1 MSMNTYSPPKN
12 RDGRRVLA
20 FLKPYKNWVIADSF
34 VIAISQ
40 VFSALIP
47 TLALSWLVD
56 TILPSEN
63 NTWLWGLMWLL
74 VFAAVMDLVMMV
86 IDEYFCHQTAKTV
99 TNWQKLRLFKHL
111 QVLPYSF
118 YHNNSSGEMLAR
130 VSDDPDTLHNFL
142 AWEGSTFM
150 ASVQGVIIYSFVLL
164 WIHPYLMITSV
175 VLGVIF
181 YWTSNY
187 VGARTRVASADARK
201 EASKYLERLRESVT
215 GIHLSRVM
223 GVSDKEVESVV
234 AIRDTFVQ
242 HSIKELKAR
251 MQSVIVI
258 ASYNGFALGL
268 VYFIST
274 MLIWNSGLTSGQ
286 MLTAGGL
293 VTIAANEMQRL
304 LRNWLSVR
312 RTGPAL
318 DRSDI
323 LLAEEPSEAE
333 TMEGVRGER
342 ATGTISVKDVTF
354 AYPGK
359 EEDVL
364 SRVSFNINAG
374 EKVALVGPSG
384 SGKSTIVDLLFRLY
398 QTKNGSIEVDGRNI
412 EEWDT
417 AWLRSQ
423 MAIVTQDVIL
433 RSGTLADNLRIGR
446 PEATEEE
453 LVKAMHDSGLSELL
467 ETLPDGLDTKV
478 GERGSLLSG
487 GQKQRLSL
495 ARAILKDAPI
505 MILDEASSALD
516 PITETKINEA
526 VLRSGKKQTIMIIS
540 HRLSTVLSADKI
552 IVLEHGTIVE
562 VGTHKELLEKNSG
575 VYSRLFGREAEIGK
589 NTVKTGNVHSIVEF

>member
-1 MSMNTYSPPKN
+1 MSVNTVSGQNKN

-20 FLKPYKNWVIADSF
+20 FLRPYKKWVIADSV

-40 VFSALIP
+40 VFAALIP

-56 TILPSEN
+56 TIIPNEN
-63 NTWLWGLMWLL
+63 HSWLWGLMWLL
-74 VFAAVMDLVMMV
+74 IFSAIFDLVMMV

-99 TNWQKLRLFKHL
+99 TNWQKLRLFSHL

-118 YHNNSSGEMLAR
+118 YHNNSSGELLAR

-150 ASVQGVIIYSFVLL
+150 ASVQGVIIYSLVLL

-175 VLGVIF
+175 VLGVVF

-187 VGARTRVASADARK
+187 VGLRTRTASADARK
-201 EASKYLERLRESVT
+201 EASRYLERLRESVT

-223 GVSDKEVESVV
+223 GVSENEVESVI
-234 AIRDTFVQ
+234 AIRNSFVK

-251 MQSVIVI
+251 MQSVVVI
-258 ASYNGFALGL
+258 ASYNGFALGI
-268 VYFIST
+268 VYLIST
-274 MLIWNSGLTSGQ
+274 LLIWNNNLTSGQ

-323 LLAEEPSEAE
+323 LLSHQPAEAE
-333 TMEGVRGER
+333 IKEGIRGDR
-342 ATGTISVKDVTF
+342 AIGSISLKEVTF
-354 AYPGK
+354 SYPEK
-359 EEDVL
+359 EEKVL
-364 SRVSFNINAG
+364 SGVTFDIQAG

-384 SGKSTIVDLLFRLY
+384 SGKSTIVDLLFRFY
-398 QTKNGSIEVDGRNI
+398 EIKNGQIQVDGRNI
-412 EEWDT
+412 TEWDT
-417 AWLRSQ
+417 SWLRSQ
-423 MAIVTQDVIL
+423 MAIVTQDVQL
-433 RSGTLADNLRIGR
+433 RNGSLADNLRIGN
-446 PEATEEE
+446 PDATDEELLNALYDSGLEE
-453 LVKAMHDSGLSELL
+453 LVESLPEGLN
-467 ETLPDGLDTKV
+467 TMV

-495 ARAILKDAPI
+495 ARAIIKDAPI
-505 MILDEASSALD
+505 LILDEASSALD
-516 PITETKINEA
+516 PITETKINES
-526 VLRSGKKQTIMIIS
+526 VLKSGKKQTILIIS

-552 IVLEHGTIVE
+552 IVLENGTIAE
-562 VGTHKELLEKNSG
+562 QGGHSDLLENSNS
-575 VYSRLFGREAEIGK
+575 VYSRLFGREAEIGEESIS
-589 NTVKTGNVHSIVEF
+589 HSM

>member
-1 MSMNTYSPPKN
+1 MSTNSISQQKN
-12 RDGRRVLA
+12 RDGRRVLS
-20 FLKPYKNWVIADSF
+20 FLRPYKKWVIADSI

-47 TLALSWLVD
+47 TLALSWLID
-56 TILPSEN
+56 TIIPGETSS
-63 NTWLWGLMWLL
+63 WLWGLMWLL

-99 TNWQKLRLFKHL
+99 TNWQKLRLFSHL

-118 YHNNSSGEMLAR
+118 YHNNSSGELLAR

-150 ASVQGVIIYSFVLL
+150 ASVQGVFIYSLVLL

-175 VLGVIF
+175 ILGVVF
-181 YWTSNY
+181 YLSSNY
-187 VGARTRVASADARK
+187 VGARTRAASANARQ
-201 EASKYLERLRESVT
+201 EASRYLERLRESVT

-223 GVSDKEVESVV
+223 GVSDNEVESVI
-234 AIRDTFVQ
+234 AIRDSFVK
-242 HSIKELKAR
+242 HSVSELRAR
-251 MQSVIVI
+251 MQSIVVI
-258 ASYNGFALGL
+258 ASYNGFALGF
-268 VYFIST
+268 VYLIST
-274 MLIWNSGLTSGQ
+274 LLIWNDGLTSGQ
-286 MLTAGGL
+286 MMTAGGL

-323 LLAEEPSEAE
+323 LLSNAPSEAE
-333 TMEGVRGER
+333 TQEGIIGER
-342 ATGTISVKDVTF
+342 ASGAISLKEVTF

-359 EEDVL
+359 EENVL
-364 SRVSFNINAG
+364 SGVSFDIQAG

-398 QTKNGSIEVDGRNI
+398 DTKNGQIDVDGRSVT
-412 EEWDT
+412 EWDT

-423 MAIVTQDVIL
+423 IAMVTQDVQL
-433 RSGTLADNLRIGR
+433 RNGTLADNLRIGKR
-446 PEATEEE
+446 DATDEQ
-453 LVKAMHDSGLSELL
+453 LLKALEDSGLGELI
-467 ETLPDGLDTKV
+467 ESLPEGLNTKV

-505 MILDEASSALD
+505 LILDEASSALD

-526 VLRSGKKQTIMIIS
+526 VLKTGKKQTILIIS

-552 IVLEHGTIVE
+552 IVLENGTIVE
-562 VGTHKELLEKNSG
+562 EGAHTDLLSNRNG
-575 VYSRLFGREAEIGK
+575 VYARLFGREAEIGEETI
-589 NTVKTGNVHSIVEF
+589 NDSSIQVI

>member
-1 MSMNTYSPPKN
+1 MSVNTVSQQNKN

-20 FLKPYKNWVIADSF
+20 FLRPYKKWVIADSI

-47 TLALSWLVD
+47 TLALSWLID
-56 TILPSEN
+56 TIIPNEN
-63 NTWLWGLMWLL
+63 HSWLWGLMWLL
-74 VFAAVMDLVMMV
+74 VFSAVFDLVMMV

-99 TNWQKLRLFKHL
+99 TNWQKLRLFSHL
-111 QVLPYSF
+111 QVLPFSF
-118 YHNNSSGEMLAR
+118 YHNNSSGELLAR

-150 ASVQGVIIYSFVLL
+150 ASVQGVIIYSLVLL

-175 VLGVIF
+175 ILGVIF
-181 YWTSNY
+181 YGTSNY
-187 VGARTRVASADARK
+187 VGARTRAASADARQ
-201 EASKYLERLRESVT
+201 EASRYLERLRESVT

-223 GVSDKEVESVV
+223 GVSENEVESVI
-234 AIRDTFVQ
+234 AIRNSFVK

-251 MQSVIVI
+251 MQSVVVI
-258 ASYNGFALGL
+258 ASYNGFALGI
-268 VYFIST
+268 VYLIST
-274 MLIWNSGLTSGQ
+274 LLIWNDSLTSGQ

-323 LLAEEPSEAE
+323 LLAHQPSNAE
-333 TMEGVRGER
+333 TQEGIRGGR
-342 ATGTISVKDVTF
+342 ANGEIRLKDVTF
-354 AYPGK
+354 AYPEK
-359 EEDVL
+359 EENVL
-364 SRVSFNINAG
+364 SGVSFTVNAG

-384 SGKSTIVDLLFRLY
+384 SGKSTIVDLLFKLY
-398 QTKNGSIEVDGRNI
+398 DTKNGLIEVDGRDI
-412 EEWDT
+412 TEWDT
-417 AWLRSQ
+417 GWLRSQ
-423 MAIVTQDVIL
+423 MAIVTQDVQM
-433 RSGTLADNLRIGR
+433 RNGSLADNLRIGK
-446 PEATEEE
+446 PDATVEE
-453 LVKAMHDSGLSELL
+453 LLKALHDSGLEELV
-467 ETLPDGLDTKV
+467 ESLPEGLDTKV

-505 MILDEASSALD
+505 LILDEASSALD
-516 PITETKINEA
+516 PITETQINEA
-526 VLRSGKKQTIMIIS
+526 VLKTGKKQTILIIS

-552 IVLEHGTIVE
+552 IVLENGNIVE
-562 VGTHKELLEKNSG
+562 EGKHTNLLENNNG
-575 VYSRLFGREAEIGK
+575 VYARLFGREAEIGGE
-589 NTVKTGNVHSIVEF
+589 TISYSGVQVR

>member
-1 MSMNTYSPPKN
+1 MSVKAVSKQKN
-12 RDGRRVLA
+12 RDGRRVLS
-20 FLKPYKNWVIADSF
+20 FLRPYKKWVVADSI

-56 TILPSEN
+56 TIIPNEN
-63 NTWLWGLMWLL
+63 YNWLWGLMWLL
-74 VFAAVMDLVMMV
+74 ILSAVLDLVMMV

-99 TNWQKLRLFKHL
+99 TNWQKMRLFRHL
-111 QVLPYSF
+111 QILPYSF
-118 YHNNSSGEMLAR
+118 YHNNSTGEMLAR

-150 ASVQGVIIYSFVLL
+150 ASVQGVFIYSLVLL

-187 VGARTRVASADARK
+187 VGARTRSASADARK
-201 EASKYLERLRESVT
+201 EASRYLERLRESVT

-223 GVSDKEVESVV
+223 GVSDGEVDSVIS
-234 AIRDTFVQ
+234 IRDSFVQ

-251 MQSVIVI
+251 MQSVVVI

-268 VYFIST
+268 VYLIST
-274 MLIWNSGLTSGQ
+274 LLIWNQGLTSGQ

-318 DRSDI
+318 DRSEI
-323 LLAEEPSEAE
+323 LLAEKASEAE
-333 TMEGVRGER
+333 ISAGVHGER
-342 ATGTISVKDVTF
+342 ASGNIRLEDVAF

-359 EEDVL
+359 DENVL
-364 SRVSFNINAG
+364 KGISFSIKAG
-374 EKVALVGPSG
+374 EKLALVGPSG
-384 SGKSTIVDLLFRLY
+384 SGKSTIVDLLFKFY
-398 QTKNGSIEVDGRNI
+398 DNGLGTIEVDGRDI
-412 EEWDT
+412 REWDT
-417 AWLRSQ
+417 TWLRSQ
-423 MAIVTQDVIL
+423 MAIVTQDVLL
-433 RSGTLADNLRIGR
+433 RSGTLADNLRIGKR
-446 PEATEEE
+446 DATEEE
-453 LVKAMHDSGLSELL
+453 CLKALIDSGLGDLI
-467 ETLPDGLDTKV
+467 ETLPDGLETQV
-478 GERGSLLSG
+478 GERGGLLSG

-495 ARAILKDAPI
+495 ARAILKDSPI
-505 MILDEASSALD
+505 LILDEASSALD

-526 VLRSGKKQTIMIIS
+526 VLRAGKNQTIIIVS
-540 HRLSTVLSADKI
+540 HRLSTVLAADKI
-552 IVLEHGTIVE
+552 VVLEDGKIVE
-562 VGTHKELLEKNSG
+562 QGKHADLLLNSKG
-575 VYSRLFGREAEIGK
+575 VYSRLFGREVEIGGS
-589 NTVKTGNVHSIVEF
+589 TIDHVS

>member
-1 MSMNTYSPPKN
+1 MSTNTVSKTKS

-20 FLKPYKNWVIADSF
+20 FLKPYKNWVIGDSI

-56 TILPSEN
+56 TILPNEN
-63 NTWLWGLMWLL
+63 YNWLWGLMWLL
-74 VFAAVMDLVMMV
+74 ILSAVLDLVMMI

-99 TNWQKLRLFKHL
+99 TNWQKLRLFRHL
-111 QVLPYSF
+111 QILPYSF
-118 YHNNSSGEMLAR
+118 YHNNPSGELLAR

-150 ASVQGVIIYSFVLL
+150 ASVQGVFIYSLVLL

-187 VGARTRVASADARK
+187 VGARTRAASADART
-201 EASKYLERLRESVT
+201 EASRYLERLRESVT

-223 GVSDKEVESVV
+223 GVSDSEVDSVI
-234 AIRDTFVQ
+234 AIRDTFVK

-268 VYFIST
+268 VYLIST
-274 MLIWNSGLTSGQ
+274 LLIWDNNLTSGQ

-318 DRSDI
+318 DRSEI
-323 LLAEEPSEAE
+323 LLSHETAAAE
-333 TMEGVRGER
+333 TTTGVSGDR
-342 ATGTISVKDVTF
+342 ADGCISFKEVTF
-354 AYPGK
+354 AYPEK
-359 EEDVL
+359 EENVL
-364 SRVSFNINAG
+364 SGVTFDIRAG

-398 QTKNGSIEVDGRNI
+398 ETKNGHIEVDGRSI
-412 EEWDT
+412 TEWDT
-417 AWLRSQ
+417 KWLRSQ

-433 RSGTLADNLRIGR
+433 RSGTLAENLRIGK
-446 PEATEEE
+446 PDATEEE
-453 LVKAMHDSGLSELL
+453 LLKAVYDSGLGDLI
-467 ETLPDGLDTKV
+467 ETLPEGLNTKV

-505 MILDEASSALD
+505 LILDEASSALD

-526 VLRSGKKQTIMIIS
+526 VLKTGKNQTILIIS

-552 IVLEHGTIVE
+552 IVLEHGKIVE
-562 VGTHKELLEKNSG
+562 QGSHADLLEKSNG
-575 VYSRLFGREAEIGK
+575 VYSRLFGREVEIGEQTIHHGVL
-589 NTVKTGNVHSIVEF
+589 NPI

>member
-1 MSMNTYSPPKN
+1 MSVNTVSGQNKN

-20 FLKPYKNWVIADSF
+20 FLRPYKKWVIADSV

-56 TILPSEN
+56 TIIPNEN
-63 NTWLWGLMWLL
+63 HSWLWGLMWLL
-74 VFAAVMDLVMMV
+74 IFSAIFDLVMMV

-99 TNWQKLRLFKHL
+99 TNWQKLRLFSHL
-111 QVLPYSF
+111 QIVPYSF
-118 YHNNSSGEMLAR
+118 YHNNSSGELLAR

-150 ASVQGVIIYSFVLL
+150 ASVQGVFIYSLVLL

-187 VGARTRVASADARK
+187 VGVRTRAASANARQ
-201 EASKYLERLRESVT
+201 EASRYLERLRESVT

-223 GVSDKEVESVV
+223 GVSENEVESVI
-234 AIRDTFVQ
+234 AIRNSFVK

-251 MQSVIVI
+251 MQSVVVI
-258 ASYNGFALGL
+258 ASYNGFALAI
-268 VYFIST
+268 VYLIST
-274 MLIWNSGLTSGQ
+274 LLIWNDSLTSGQ

-323 LLAEEPSEAE
+323 LLSHKPAEAE
-333 TMEGVRGER
+333 IKKGIQGGR
-342 ATGTISVKDVTF
+342 ASGSISLKEVTF
-354 AYPGK
+354 AYPEK
-359 EEDVL
+359 EENVL
-364 SRVSFNINAG
+364 SGVTFDIQAG
-374 EKVALVGPSG
+374 QKVALVGPSG

-398 QTKNGSIEVDGRNI
+398 ETKNGQIEVDGRNI
-412 EEWDT
+412 TEWDT

-423 MAIVTQDVIL
+423 IAIVTQDVQL
-433 RSGTLADNLRIGR
+433 RNGSLADNLRIGK
-446 PEATEEE
+446 PDATDEE
-453 LVKAMHDSGLSELL
+453 LLKALHDSGLDELI
-467 ETLPDGLDTKV
+467 ESLPEGLNTKV

-495 ARAILKDAPI
+495 ARAIIKDAPI
-505 MILDEASSALD
+505 LILDEASSALD
-516 PITETKINEA
+516 PITETKINES
-526 VLRSGKKQTIMIIS
+526 VLKTGKKQTILIIS

-552 IVLEHGTIVE
+552 IVLENGKIAEQGGHAD
-562 VGTHKELLEKNSG
+562 LLENSNG
-575 VYSRLFGREAEIGK
+575 VYARLFGREAEIGEE
-589 NTVKTGNVHSIVEF
+589 TISYSM

>member
-1 MSMNTYSPPKN
+1 MNASTVSQPKKN

-20 FLKPYKNWVIADSF
+20 FLRPYKKWVIADSI

-47 TLALSWLVD
+47 TLALSWLLD
-56 TILPSEN
+56 SIIPNEN
-63 NTWLWGLMWLL
+63 HSWLWGLMWLL
-74 VFAAVMDLVMMV
+74 IFSAIFDLVMMV

-99 TNWQKLRLFKHL
+99 TNWQKLRLFSHL

-118 YHNNSSGEMLAR
+118 YHNNSSGELLAR

-150 ASVQGVIIYSFVLL
+150 ASVQGVFIYSLVLL

-187 VGARTRVASADARK
+187 VGLRTRAASADARQ
-201 EASKYLERLRESVT
+201 EASRYLERLRESVT

-223 GVSDKEVESVV
+223 GVSENEVESVF
-234 AIRDTFVQ
+234 AIRNSFVK

-251 MQSVIVI
+251 MQSVVVI
-258 ASYNGFALGL
+258 ASYNGFALGI
-268 VYFIST
+268 VYLIST
-274 MLIWNSGLTSGQ
+274 LLIWNDNLTTGQ

-323 LLAEEPSEAE
+323 LLSNQPAEAE
-333 TMEGVRGER
+333 IKKGIRGER
-342 ATGTISVKDVTF
+342 ASGSIRLKEVTF
-354 AYPGK
+354 AYPEK
-359 EEDVL
+359 EENVL
-364 SRVSFNINAG
+364 SGVTFDIQAG

-398 QTKNGSIEVDGRNI
+398 ESKKGQIEVDGRNI
-412 EEWDT
+412 TEWDT

-423 MAIVTQDVIL
+423 IAIVTQDVQL
-433 RSGTLADNLRIGR
+433 RSGSLADNLRIGKAD
-446 PEATEEE
+446 ATDEELLKALQDSGLEE
-453 LVKAMHDSGLSELL
+453 LVDSLPEGLN
-467 ETLPDGLDTKV
+467 TKV

-495 ARAILKDAPI
+495 ARAIIKDAPI
-505 MILDEASSALD
+505 LILDEASSALD
-516 PITETKINEA
+516 PITETKINES
-526 VLRSGKKQTIMIIS
+526 VLKTGKKQTILIIS

-552 IVLEHGTIVE
+552 IVLENGSIVE
-562 VGTHKELLEKNSG
+562 QGGHADLLNNTNG
-575 VYSRLFGREAEIGK
+575 VYARLFGREAEIGEETI
-589 NTVKTGNVHSIVEF
+589 NTPAL

>member
-1 MSMNTYSPPKN
+1 MSITIVSNQKKN
-12 RDGRRVLA
+12 RDGKRVLA
-20 FLKPYKNWVIADSF
+20 FLWPYKKWVIADAV

-40 VFSALIP
+40 IFSALIP

-56 TILPSEN
+56 TIIPNESN
-63 NTWLWGLMWLL
+63 QWLWGLMWLL
-74 VFAAVMDLVMMV
+74 VFSAVLDLVMMV
-86 IDEYFCHQTAKTV
+86 IDEYFCHYTAKSV
-99 TNWQKLRLFKHL
+99 TNWQKLRLFSHL
-111 QVLPYSF
+111 QVLPFSF
-118 YHNNSSGEMLAR
+118 YHNNSSGELLAR

-150 ASVQGVIIYSFVLL
+150 ASVQGVFIYSLVLL

-175 VLGVIF
+175 ILGVIF
-181 YWTSNY
+181 YMASNY
-187 VGARTRVASADARK
+187 VGARTRDASAHARQ
-201 EASKYLERLRESVT
+201 EASRYLERLRESVT

-223 GVSDKEVESVV
+223 GVSDNEVESVI
-234 AIRDTFVQ
+234 AIRDSFVK
-242 HSIKELKAR
+242 HSIHELKAR
-251 MQSVIVI
+251 MQSVVVI

-268 VYFIST
+268 VYWIST
-274 MLIWNSGLTSGQ
+274 LLIWNEGLTSGQ

-318 DRSDI
+318 DRSDM
-323 LLAEEPSEAE
+323 LLSNQPAEAE
-333 TMEGVRGER
+333 IHEGIYGER
-342 ATGTISVKDVTF
+342 ASGNIRLKEVTF

-359 EEDVL
+359 QENVL
-364 SRVSFNINAG
+364 LGVSFDIHAG

-384 SGKSTIVDLLFRLY
+384 SGKSTIIDLLFRLY
-398 QTKNGSIEVDGRNI
+398 DTKCGLIEVDGRDI
-412 EEWDT
+412 TEWDT

-423 MAIVTQDVIL
+423 MAIVTQDVQL
-433 RSGTLADNLRIGR
+433 RNGTLADNLRIGK
-446 PEATEEE
+446 PDATDEE
-453 LVKAMHDSGLSELL
+453 LLKAMQDSGLDDLL
-467 ETLPDGLDTKV
+467 ESLPDGLNTKV

-505 MILDEASSALD
+505 LILDEASSALD

-526 VLRSGKKQTIMIIS
+526 VLNTGKKQTILIIS

-552 IVLEHGTIVE
+552 IVLENGTVVE
-562 VGTHKELLEKNSG
+562 EGGHTDLLENSNG
-575 VYSRLFGREAEIGK
+575 VYTRLFGREVEIGEETI
-589 NTVKTGNVHSIVEF
+589 NNLGYF

>member
-1 MSMNTYSPPKN
+1 MNVNAVSKQNN
-12 RDGRRVLA
+12 RDGRRVLS
-20 FLKPYKNWVIADSF
+20 FLRPYKKWVIADSI

-56 TILPSEN
+56 TIIPNEN
-63 NTWLWGLMWLL
+63 YNWLWGLMWLL
-74 VFAAVMDLVMMV
+74 ILSAVLDLVMMV

-99 TNWQKLRLFKHL
+99 TNWQKLRLFRHL
-111 QVLPYSF
+111 QILPYSF
-118 YHNNSSGEMLAR
+118 YHNNSTGEMLAR

-150 ASVQGVIIYSFVLL
+150 ASVQGVFIYSLVLL

-175 VLGVIF
+175 VLGVLF

-187 VGARTRVASADARK
+187 VGARTRSASADARK
-201 EASKYLERLRESVT
+201 EASRYLERLRESVT
-215 GIHLSRVM
+215 GVHLSRVM
-223 GVSDKEVESVV
+223 GVSDSEVDSVIS
-234 AIRDTFVQ
+234 IRDKFVE

-251 MQSVIVI
+251 MQSVVVI

-268 VYFIST
+268 VYLIST
-274 MLIWNSGLTSGQ
+274 LLIWNQGLTSGQ

-318 DRSDI
+318 DRSE
-323 LLAEEPSEAE
+323 LLLSEKASEAE
-333 TMEGVRGER
+333 VSAGLHGDR
-342 ATGTISVKDVTF
+342 ANGNIRLEDVSF

-359 EEDVL
+359 DENVL
-364 SRVSFNINAG
+364 KGISFSINAG
-374 EKVALVGPSG
+374 DKLALVGPSG

-398 QTKNGSIEVDGRNI
+398 DNGAGTIELDGRDI
-412 EEWDT
+412 REWDT

-423 MAIVTQDVIL
+423 MAIVTQDVLL
-433 RSGTLADNLRIGR
+433 RSGTLADNLRIGKR
-446 PEATEEE
+446 DATDEECM
-453 LVKAMHDSGLSELL
+453 KALNDSGLGDLI
-467 ETLPDGLDTKV
+467 ETLPKGLDTEV
-478 GERGSLLSG
+478 GERGSLFSG

-495 ARAILKDAPI
+495 ARAILKGSPI
-505 MILDEASSALD
+505 LILDEASSALD

-526 VLRSGKKQTIMIIS
+526 VLRAGRNQTIIIVS
-540 HRLSTVLSADKI
+540 HRLSTVLAADKI
-552 IVLEHGTIVE
+552 VVLEDGKIVE
-562 VGTHKELLEKNSG
+562 QGKHADLLLNTKG
-575 VYSRLFGREAEIGK
+575 VYSRLFGREVEIGGSAIDH
-589 NTVKTGNVHSIVEF
+589 VS

>member
-1 MSMNTYSPPKN
+1 MSINTVSQQKKN

-20 FLKPYKNWVIADSF
+20 FLRPYKKWVIADSV

-47 TLALSWLVD
+47 TLALSWLID
-56 TILPSEN
+56 TIIPNESSR
-63 NTWLWGLMWLL
+63 WLWGLMWLL
-74 VFAAVMDLVMMV
+74 VFSAVFDLVMMV

-99 TNWQKLRLFKHL
+99 TNWQKLRLFSHL

-118 YHNNSSGEMLAR
+118 YHNNPSGELLAR

-150 ASVQGVIIYSFVLL
+150 ASVQGVFIYSLVLL

-175 VLGVIF
+175 ILGVLF
-181 YWTSNY
+181 YWASNY
-187 VGARTRVASADARK
+187 VGARTRAASADARK
-201 EASKYLERLRESVT
+201 EASRYLERLRESVT

-223 GVSDKEVESVV
+223 GVSDKEVESVIS
-234 AIRDTFVQ
+234 IRNSFVK

-251 MQSVIVI
+251 MQSVVVI

-268 VYFIST
+268 VYCIST
-274 MLIWNSGLTSGQ
+274 LLIWNDGLTSGQ

-323 LLAEEPSEAE
+323 LLSLQPAEAE
-333 TMEGVRGER
+333 IKEGIRGER
-342 ATGTISVKDVTF
+342 ASGSISLKDVTF
-354 AYPGK
+354 AYPEK
-359 EEDVL
+359 EENVL
-364 SRVSFNINAG
+364 SGVTFDIHAG

-398 QTKNGSIEVDGRNI
+398 DTKNGLIKVDGRDI
-412 EEWDT
+412 TEWDT

-423 MAIVTQDVIL
+423 MAIVTQDVQL
-433 RSGTLADNLRIGR
+433 RNGSLADNLRIGK
-446 PEATEEE
+446 PDATDEE
-453 LVKAMHDSGLSELL
+453 LLRALHDSGLDELV
-467 ETLPDGLDTKV
+467 ESLPEGLNTKV

-495 ARAILKDAPI
+495 ARAIIKDAPI
-505 MILDEASSALD
+505 LILDEASSALD

-526 VLRSGKKQTIMIIS
+526 VLKTGKKQTILIIS

-552 IVLEHGTIVE
+552 IVLENGAIVE
-562 VGTHKELLEKNSG
+562 EGEHTDLLENSNG
-575 VYSRLFGREAEIGK
+575 VYARLFGREAEIGEE
-589 NTVKTGNVHSIVEF
+589 TIHHSSIKVI

>member
-1 MSMNTYSPPKN
+1 MSTNTISPQKKN
-12 RDGRRVLA
+12 RDGRRVLS
-20 FLKPYKNWVIADSF
+20 FLRPYKKWVIADSV

-47 TLALSWLVD
+47 TLALSWLID
-56 TILPSEN
+56 TIIPGESSS
-63 NTWLWGLMWLL
+63 WLWGLMWLL
-74 VFAAVMDLVMMV
+74 IFAAVMDLIMMV

-99 TNWQKLRLFKHL
+99 TNWQKLRLFNHL
-111 QVLPYSF
+111 QILPYSF
-118 YHNNSSGEMLAR
+118 YHNNPSGELLAR

-150 ASVQGVIIYSFVLL
+150 ASVQGVFIYSLVLL

-175 VLGVIF
+175 ILGVLF
-181 YWTSNY
+181 YWASNY
-187 VGARTRVASADARK
+187 VGARTRAASADARK
-201 EASKYLERLRESVT
+201 EASRYLERLRESVT

-223 GVSDKEVESVV
+223 GVSDNEVESVIN
-234 AIRDTFVQ
+234 IRNSFVK

-251 MQSVIVI
+251 MQSVVVI
-258 ASYNGFALGL
+258 ASYNGFALGI
-268 VYFIST
+268 VYLIST
-274 MLIWNSGLTSGQ
+274 LLIWNDGLTSGQ
-286 MLTAGGL
+286 MMTAGGL

-323 LLAEEPSEAE
+323 LLSNAPSDAE
-333 TMEGVRGER
+333 TQKGIIGER
-342 ATGTISVKDVTF
+342 ASGTISLKEVTF

-359 EEDVL
+359 EENVL
-364 SRVSFNINAG
+364 SGVSFDIQAG

-398 QTKNGSIEVDGRNI
+398 DTKNGQIDVDGRSI
-412 EEWDT
+412 TEWDT
-417 AWLRSQ
+417 SWLRSQ
-423 MAIVTQDVIL
+423 IAMVTQDVQL
-433 RSGTLADNLRIGR
+433 RNGSLADNLRIGK
-446 PEATEEE
+446 PDATDEQ
-453 LVKAMHDSGLSELL
+453 LLKALEDSGLGELI
-467 ETLPDGLDTKV
+467 ESLPEGLNTKV

-505 MILDEASSALD
+505 LILDEASSALD

-526 VLRSGKKQTIMIIS
+526 VLKTGKKQTILIIS

-552 IVLEHGTIVE
+552 IVLENGTIVE
-562 VGTHKELLEKNSG
+562 EGTHTDLVSKSNG
-575 VYSRLFGREAEIGK
+575 VYSRLFGREVEIGEE
-589 NTVKTGNVHSIVEF
+589 TMNVI

>member
-1 MSMNTYSPPKN
+1 MNANTVSQPKQN

-20 FLKPYKNWVIADSF
+20 FLRPYKKWVIADSV

-47 TLALSWLVD
+47 TLALSWLID
-56 TILPSEN
+56 TIIPNEN
-63 NTWLWGLMWLL
+63 HSWIWGLMWLL
-74 VFAAVMDLVMMV
+74 IFSAIFDLVMMV

-99 TNWQKLRLFKHL
+99 TNWQKLRLFSHL

-118 YHNNSSGEMLAR
+118 YHNNSSGELLAR

-150 ASVQGVIIYSFVLL
+150 ASVQGVLIYSLVLL

-175 VLGVIF
+175 VLGIIF

-187 VGARTRVASADARK
+187 VGARTRAASADARQ
-201 EASKYLERLRESVT
+201 EASRYLERLRESVT

-223 GVSDKEVESVV
+223 GVSENEVESVI
-234 AIRDTFVQ
+234 AIRNSFVK

-251 MQSVIVI
+251 MQSVVVI
-258 ASYNGFALGL
+258 ASYNGFALGV
-268 VYFIST
+268 VYLIST
-274 MLIWNSGLTSGQ
+274 LLIWNDNLTSGQ

-293 VTIAANEMQRL
+293 VTIAANEMQKL

-323 LLAEEPSEAE
+323 LLSHKPAEAE
-333 TMEGVRGER
+333 IKEGIRGER
-342 ATGTISVKDVTF
+342 ASGRIRLKEVTF
-354 AYPGK
+354 SYPEK
-359 EEDVL
+359 EENVL
-364 SRVSFNINAG
+364 SGVTFDIQAG

-398 QTKNGSIEVDGRNI
+398 ETKKGQIEVDGRNI
-412 EEWDT
+412 TEWDT

-423 MAIVTQDVIL
+423 IAIVTQDVQL
-433 RSGTLADNLRIGR
+433 RSGSLADNLRIGKAD
-446 PEATEEE
+446 ATDEELLKALQDSGLEE
-453 LVKAMHDSGLSELL
+453 LVESLPEGLN
-467 ETLPDGLDTKV
+467 TKV

-495 ARAILKDAPI
+495 ARAIIKDAPI
-505 MILDEASSALD
+505 LILDEASSALD
-516 PITETKINEA
+516 PITETKINES
-526 VLRSGKKQTIMIIS
+526 VLKTGKNQTILIIS

-552 IVLEHGTIVE
+552 IVLENGAIVE
-562 VGTHKELLEKNSG
+562 KGGHAELLENNNG
-575 VYSRLFGREAEIGK
+575 VYARLFGREAEIGEETM
-589 NTVKTGNVHSIVEF
+589 NSPA

>member
-1 MSMNTYSPPKN
+1 MSANSISQQKN
-12 RDGRRVLA
+12 RDGRRVLS
-20 FLKPYKNWVIADSF
+20 FLRPYKKWVIADSI

-47 TLALSWLVD
+47 TLALSWLID
-56 TILPSEN
+56 TIIPGESSS
-63 NTWLWGLMWLL
+63 WLWGLMWLL

-99 TNWQKLRLFKHL
+99 TNWQKLRLFSHL

-118 YHNNSSGEMLAR
+118 YHNNSSGELLAR

-150 ASVQGVIIYSFVLL
+150 ASVQGVFIYSLVLL

-175 VLGVIF
+175 ILGVVF
-181 YWTSNY
+181 YLASNY
-187 VGARTRVASADARK
+187 VGARTRAASANARQ
-201 EASKYLERLRESVT
+201 EASRYLERLRESVT

-223 GVSDKEVESVV
+223 GVSDNEVESVI
-234 AIRDTFVQ
+234 AIRDSFVK
-242 HSIKELKAR
+242 HSVSELKAR
-251 MQSVIVI
+251 MQSIVVI
-258 ASYNGFALGL
+258 ASYNGFALGF
-268 VYFIST
+268 VYLIST
-274 MLIWNSGLTSGQ
+274 LLIWNDGLTSGQ
-286 MLTAGGL
+286 MMTAGGL

-323 LLAEEPSEAE
+323 LLSNAPSEAE
-333 TMEGVRGER
+333 TQEGIIGER
-342 ATGTISVKDVTF
+342 ASGAISLKEVTF

-359 EEDVL
+359 EENVL
-364 SRVSFNINAG
+364 SGVSFDIQAG

-398 QTKNGSIEVDGRNI
+398 DTKNGQIDVDGRSVT
-412 EEWDT
+412 EWDT

-423 MAIVTQDVIL
+423 IAMVTQDVQL
-433 RSGTLADNLRIGR
+433 RNGTLADNLRIGKR
-446 PEATEEE
+446 DATDEQ
-453 LVKAMHDSGLSELL
+453 LLKALEDSGLGELI
-467 ETLPDGLDTKV
+467 ESLPEGLNTKV

-505 MILDEASSALD
+505 LILDEASSALD

-526 VLRSGKKQTIMIIS
+526 VLKTGKKQTILIIS

-552 IVLEHGTIVE
+552 IVLENGTIVE
-562 VGTHKELLEKNSG
+562 EGAHTDLLSNRNG
-575 VYSRLFGREAEIGK
+575 VYARLFGREAEIGEETI
-589 NTVKTGNVHSIVEF
+589 NDSSIQVI